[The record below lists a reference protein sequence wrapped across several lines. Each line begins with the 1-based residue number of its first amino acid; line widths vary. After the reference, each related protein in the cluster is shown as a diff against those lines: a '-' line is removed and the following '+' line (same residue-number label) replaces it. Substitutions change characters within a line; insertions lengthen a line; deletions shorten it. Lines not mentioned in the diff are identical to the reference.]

1 MKVTRTGSLTAL
13 GLAGA
18 MLLSACGSDNGAKAT
33 NGQKNVAKGDCAGG
47 SLSGAGSTF
56 QANMESQWAKDFAAK
71 CSGAQVNYQSV
82 GSGAG
87 IEQFGAGTVDFGGSD
102 VVMKPAE
109 QAKADATCGSKA
121 IHIPITAGGIAL
133 IYKVKGVDTLNLSAK
148 SIAGIFQG
156 TIKTWNDQAIKADN
170 PDASLPSTAI
180 SAFHRS
186 DGSGTTAVF
195 SQFLDA
201 VATGDWKLGS
211 GKELDW
217 PAGQGAKGSEGVTAG
232 VKQTDGSITYAEVSF
247 AKGNSL
253 NTAKVKGSGPDFVEI
268 SADSVRKGIE
278 AYQPSGTEPDLGG
291 KIAYTSIT
299 EGYPISTVSY
309 AIVCSKPKDTN
320 KAKALKSYF
329 DYVLTSGQQAA
340 DGLGFAPLP
349 QQLAD
354 KAKAS
359 VDSLT

>member
-18 MLLSACGSDNGAKAT
+18 MLLSACGSDNNAKPS
-33 NGQKNVAKGDCAGG
+33 NGQSNVAKTDCVTG

-109 QAKADATCGSKA
+109 QSKADATCGSKA
-121 IHIPITAGGIAL
+121 IHIPITAGGVAL
-133 IYKVKGVDTLNLSAK
+133 IYKVKGVDSLNLSAK
-148 SIAGIFQG
+148 TIAGIFQG
-156 TIKTWNDQAIKADN
+156 TIKTWNDQALKADN

-186 DGSGTTAVF
+186 DGSGTTAVL
-195 SQFLDA
+195 SEFLDA
-201 VATGDWKLGS
+201 VAKGDWKLGS

-247 AKGNSL
+247 AKGNNL

-268 SADSVRKGIE
+268 SADSVSKGID
-278 AYQPSGTEPDLGG
+278 AYQPSGTEPDLAG
-291 KIAYTSIT
+291 KIGYTSIT

-309 AIVCSKPKDTN
+309 AIVCSKPKDAN

-329 DYVLTSGQQAA
+329 DYVLTQGQQAA
-340 DGLGFAPLP
+340 EGLGFAPLP
-349 QQLAD
+349 QQLAA